1 MLKILSNIRKID
13 KDTSTKNKKVF
24 VGVSGGVDSSVT
36 ATLLKQQGYDV
47 TGVFIKI
54 WHPDL
59 IGCDWKEE
67 MRDAM
72 RVCAHL
78 EIPFQMVDL
87 ADVYRE
93 KVIEYMTESYKR
105 GEIPNPDVM
114 CNTYVKFGVFYDWAI
129 NNGADFV
136 ATGHYAQI
144 KNENNNA
151 KLFAG
156 IDEKKD
162 QSYFLWNIKKDRLKK
177 MILPIGQ
184 YTKPEVREI
193 AEKNNLPTAKKP
205 DSQGLCFIGDVD
217 LKSFLKNK
225 LNLQKGNVLNKK
237 GEIVG
242 FHEGAELYTTG
253 ERHGFHVEAKKSS
266 QEPLYIISKNIKENT
281 ITVGEKD
288 ELEKATTKK
297 IALKYVN
304 LLVEDLPESF
314 EVAFRYQGKKEK
326 VQNFELINDE
336 IHLNLETSITKPASG
351 QSAVFFKEGC
361 CLGGGVIQ

>member
-1 MLKILSNIRKID
+1 MLQILKNIRKTEQGI
-13 KDTSTKNKKVF
+13 STKKVF

-36 ATLLKQQGYDV
+36 ATLLKKEGYDV
-47 TGVFIKI
+47 RGVFIKI

-72 RVCAHL
+72 RVCAHIG
-78 EIPFQMVDL
+78 IPFEMVDL

-93 KVIEYMTESYKR
+93 KVIQYMIDSYKR
-105 GEIPNPDVM
+105 GEVPNPDVM

-129 NNGADFV
+129 KNGADFV

-144 KNENNNA
+144 KKPEDKA
-151 KLFAG
+151 ELHIG
-156 IDEKKD
+156 IDDKKD
-162 QSYFLWNIKKDRLKK
+162 QSYFLWNIKRDCLEK

-193 AEKNNLPTAKKP
+193 AEKNNLPTANKP

-225 LNLQKGNVLNKK
+225 LNLDKGNVLDLK
-237 GEIVG
+237 GNIIG
-242 FHEGAELYTTG
+242 HHDGAAIYTVG
-253 ERHGFHVEAKKSS
+253 ERHGFHVETKDTN
-266 QEPLYIISKNIKENT
+266 QEPFYIISKDVLKNT
-281 ITVGEKD
+281 LTVGKKEDLK
-288 ELEKATTKK
+288 TQNTKQVSV
-297 IALKYVN
+297 KYTN
-304 LLVEDLPESF
+304 LLVDELPDEF

-326 VQNFELINDE
+326 VKIENKNIEE
-336 IHLNLETSITKPASG
+336 IILNLENEIVQPASG
-351 QSAVFFKEGC
+351 QSAVFYKDGC

>member
-1 MLKILSNIRKID
+1 MLEILKNIRKTEQ
-13 KDTSTKNKKVF
+13 DTSTKKVF

-36 ATLLKQQGYDV
+36 ATLLKKQGYDV
-47 TGVFIKI
+47 RGVFIKI

-78 EIPFQMVDL
+78 GIPFEMVDL

-93 KVIEYMTESYKR
+93 KVIQYMTDSYKR

-114 CNTYVKFGVFYDWAI
+114 CNTYVKFGVFYDWAMQ
-129 NNGADFV
+129 NGADFV

-144 KNENNNA
+144 KKEDA
-151 KLFAG
+151 SSKLYAG
-156 IDEKKD
+156 IDDKKD
-162 QSYFLWNIKKDRLKK
+162 QSYFLWNIKKDRLEK

-225 LNLQKGNVLNKK
+225 LNLDKGNVLDIK
-237 GEIVG
+237 GNIIG
-242 FHEGAELYTTG
+242 HHDGSAIYTVG
-253 ERHGFHVEAKKSS
+253 ERHGFHVETKDSN
-266 QEPLYIISKNIKENT
+266 QEPLYIISKDINKNT
-281 ITVGEKD
+281 LTVGKKE
-288 ELEKATTKK
+288 ELKTQNTKEVSV
-297 IALKYVN
+297 KYVN
-304 LLVEDLPESF
+304 LLVEELPREF

-326 VQNFELINDE
+326 VKVENSKSEE
-336 IHLNLETSITKPASG
+336 IILKLENEIVQPAAG
-351 QSAVFFKEGC
+351 QSAVFYKDGC

>member
-1 MLKILSNIRKID
+1 MLKILNNTKKIEQNI
-13 KDTSTKNKKVF
+13 STKKVF
-24 VGVSGGVDSSVT
+24 VGLSGGVDSSVT
-36 ATLLKQQGYDV
+36 ATLLKKEGYEV
-47 TGVFIKI
+47 RGVFIKI

-78 EIPFQMVDL
+78 EIPFEMVDL

-93 KVIEYMTESYKR
+93 KVIQYMTDSYKR

-129 NNGADFV
+129 KNGADMV

-144 KNENNNA
+144 KNENNESQ
-151 KLFAG
+151 LYAG

-162 QSYFLWNIKKDRLKK
+162 QSYFLWNIRKECLEK
-177 MILPIGQ
+177 MLLPIGK

-225 LNLQKGNVLNKK
+225 LNLEKGSVLDLNGK
-237 GEIVG
+237 IIG
-242 FHEGAELYTTG
+242 FHDGAEIYTAG
-253 ERHGFHVEAKKSS
+253 ERHGFHVETKETD
-266 QEPLYIISKNIKENT
+266 QEPLYIISKDIEKNTLTVGKKSDLQTINIKE
-281 ITVGEKD
+281 I
-288 ELEKATTKK
+288 K
-297 IALKYVN
+297 IKHIN
-304 LLVEDLPESF
+304 LLVEKLPEEF

-326 VQNFELINDE
+326 VQIISYDQDELILKLDQE
-336 IHLNLETSITKPASG
+336 IIKPASG
-351 QSAVFFKEGC
+351 QSAVFYKEGC

>member
-1 MLKILSNIRKID
+1 MLQILKNISKTEQDI
-13 KDTSTKNKKVF
+13 STKKVF
-24 VGVSGGVDSSVT
+24 VGLSGGVDSSVT
-36 ATLLKQQGYDV
+36 ATLLKKEGYDV
-47 TGVFIKI
+47 RGVFIKI

-78 EIPFQMVDL
+78 GIPFEMVDL

-93 KVIEYMTESYKR
+93 KVIKYMTDSYAR

-114 CNTYVKFGVFYDWAI
+114 CNTYVKFGVFYDWAME
-129 NNGADFV
+129 NGADMV

-144 KNENNNA
+144 INDGSP

-162 QSYFLWNIKKDRLKK
+162 QSYFLWNIRRECLGK
-177 MILPIGQ
+177 MLLPIGK

-193 AEKNNLPTAKKP
+193 AAKNNLPTAKKP

-225 LNLQKGNVLNKK
+225 LNLEKGNVLDLNGK
-237 GEIVG
+237 IIG
-242 FHEGAELYTTG
+242 FHDGAAIYTAG
-253 ERHGFHVEAKKSS
+253 ERHGFHVETQNTN
-266 QEPLYIISKNIKENT
+266 QEPLYIISKNVADNT
-281 ITVGEKD
+281 LTVGRKQDLQVTNTD
-288 ELEKATTKK
+288 EIEIKHL
-297 IALKYVN
+297 N
-304 LLVEDLPESF
+304 LLVDELPEEF
-314 EVAFRYQGKKEK
+314 EVAFRYQAKKEK
-326 VQNFELINDE
+326 VHIKSRTND
-336 IHLNLETSITKPASG
+336 SITIKIDNQIVKPASG
-351 QSAVFFKEGC
+351 QSAVFYKDGC